1 VCSSADDGLM
11 QSLMSLHA
19 DEPVAVTV
27 DDTEAAKPERPVR
40 VKQKRLR
47 TPATRS

>member
-1 VCSSADDGLM
+1 M

-27 DDTEAAKPERPVR
+27 DDTEAAKLER
-40 VKQKRLR
+40 
-47 TPATRS
+47 PATRAKRPKVRTTATRS